1 MRNNVHCLGIS
12 LQNNLDEKTCAVKQ
26 VPLNINSRHRIQLF
40 ISYEERR
47 VKIMQSPTLS
57 ICLIVRN
64 EEDVIARCLQSI
76 RSIADEIIVVD
87 TGSTDRT
94 IDICREYGARVLT
107 HEWQDHFAMA
117 RNFGLEQATG
127 DWIMWLDADE
137 ELAKED
143 RDEVKALLPTL
154 DKDIYSIHLIN
165 FIGDSINENDT
176 YHISHTRLF
185 RNNKGFKFQFS
196 IHEILNIKD
205 VLPNQDES
213 QIETLPIKLYHY
225 GYLNDVTHAKNKNE
239 RNIALLH
246 KARAANEP
254 NSWLEYHLASE
265 YSRMKQY
272 DQAFHYI
279 NLAIIRFLSEGLAP
293 PSLVYKLK
301 YSILIE
307 TGSIEGAWPA
317 IDKALILYPD
327 YVDLHLYKG
336 VILYQLGKFEQALES
351 FHNCIQLGDEQ
362 LNHLTLRGS
371 GSFHAYYYK
380 GQCYEQL
387 NNLHEAVNA
396 YRSALQFN
404 PAYEPANHALH
415 TLLAAHPEWSE
426 HHSAIT

>member
-1 MRNNVHCLGIS
+1 M
-12 LQNNLDEKTCAVKQ
+12 E
-26 VPLNINSRHRIQLF
+26 
-40 ISYEERR
+40 
-47 VKIMQSPTLS
+47 SPTLS
-57 ICLIVRN
+57 ICMIVRN
-64 EEDVIARCLQSI
+64 EEDVIARCLQSVQ
-76 RSIADEIIVVD
+76 SIADEIIVVD

-94 IDICREYGARVLT
+94 IEICREYGAHVLM

-117 RNFGLEQATG
+117 RNCGLEQATG

-137 ELAKED
+137 ELAAED
-143 RDEVKALLPTL
+143 RNKVKALLQSL
-154 DKDIYSIHLIN
+154 DEDIYSIHLIN
-165 FIGDSINENDT
+165 YIGDSINENHT
-176 YHISHTRLF
+176 FHISHIRLF
-185 RNNKGFKFQFS
+185 RNHIGFKFQFS
-196 IHEILNIKD
+196 IHETLNIKE

-213 QIETLPIKLYHY
+213 KIDTLPIRVYHY
-225 GYLNDVTHAKNKNE
+225 GYLNDVTHAKNKSE

-246 KARAANEP
+246 KAKKANEP

-265 YSRMKQY
+265 YIRVKQY

-293 PSLVYKLK
+293 PSHVYKLK

-351 FHNCIQLGDEQ
+351 FQTCIQLGDEQ

-380 GQCYEQL
+380 GQCHEQL
-387 NNLHEAVNA
+387 NNPHEAYAA
-396 YRSALQFN
+396 YRAALQFN
-404 PAYEPANHALH
+404 PAYEPAKYALH
-415 TLLAAHPEWSE
+415 ALLAAHPE
-426 HHSAIT
+426 